1 MSNQHSDAIKHQ
13 TIKGS
18 VQIRPWLHYLT
29 KTSNRI
35 LLAPFFRLQTN
46 GKENLPKT
54 SAFILLPK
62 HQRWEDIPFLAIGT
76 PRRLYYVAK
85 YELFNNA
92 ISDWF
97 FKSVGGI
104 PLNRQ
109 DPLKT
114 RRYLRDMNNLL
125 ERGEG
130 VVVFPEGT
138 YYRDKMGAGNVGI
151 VRFILKRFS
160 VPFIPVGINYT
171 RKSLF
176 TAVRINFGKPLHEDP
191 GTNPNEFLNRLMQ
204 EIAKLSG
211 FDD

>member
-1 MSNQHSDAIKHQ
+1 MPHPFKSMWQENWHRKESLYWVTRWFARA
-13 TIKGS
+13 TL
-18 VQIRPWLHYLT
+18 V
-29 KTSNRI
+29 
-35 LLAPFFRLQTN
+35 PFFRMK
-46 GKENLPKT
+46 KEGLSHQPDHG
-54 SAFILLPK
+54 AFILLPK
-62 HQRWEDIPFLAIGT
+62 HQRWEDIPLLAVAT

-85 YELFNNA
+85 YELFDNS

-114 RRYLRDMNNLL
+114 RRYLRNMNSLL
-125 ERGEG
+125 EQGEA

-138 YYRDKMGAGNVGI
+138 YYRDKMGPGNVGI

-171 RKSLF
+171 QKSLT
-176 TAVRINFGKPLHEDP
+176 TAVRINFGKPLHEDS
-191 GTNPNEFLNRLMQ
+191 GKNPETFLNRLMQ
-204 EIAKLSG
+204 EISKLSG
-211 FDD
+211 IEA